1 MCIFPYNISSKI
13 CNAPSLLFRRLAE
26 AAGRPANARSS
37 VRFIDFEH
45 VVTLAWFAM
54 VIWWWWC
61 RGNGCGRLR
70 GAKAA
75 ASEARTERRRQR
87 GKRGGER
94 ERGYRDCGCPINFQL
109 DWLGGAQRR
118 RKKERDVINREGNEE
133 ERITT
138 SHKVPSLESVTKFQQ
153 LWQMW

>member
-1 MCIFPYNISSKI
+1 MWLHWPGLQWLYDDDDVEGT
-13 CNAPSLLFRRLAE
+13 A
-26 AAGRPANARSS
+26 AAG
-37 VRFIDFEH
+37 
-45 VVTLAWFAM
+45 
-54 VIWWWWC
+54 
-61 RGNGCGRLR
+61 
-70 GAKAA
+70 
-75 ASEARTERRRQR
+75 SEARRRLRVRQERRE
-87 GKRGGER
+87 GGREAKEGGRER

-153 LWQMW
+153 L